1 MVAILSR
8 FTMVAVIIIIT
19 ITTIICET
27 CENMDIF
34 CEFLIKLSISFIK
47 VISNFTDE
55 N

>member
-1 MVAILSR
+1 MVRILSR
-8 FTMVAVIIIIT
+8 FTMVAVTVIIT
-19 ITTIICET
+19 IPIFCET

-34 CEFLIKLSISFIK
+34 CEFFLKLSIIFLK